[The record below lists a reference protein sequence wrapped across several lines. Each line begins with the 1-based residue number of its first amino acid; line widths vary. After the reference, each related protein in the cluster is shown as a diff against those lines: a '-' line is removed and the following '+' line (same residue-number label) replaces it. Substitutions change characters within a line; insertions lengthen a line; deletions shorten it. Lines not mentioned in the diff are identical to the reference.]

1 MNVHNSCIGKID
13 RILWFNTF
21 FHSLLVSGSDDLNAI
36 LWDPLQCQKKCC
48 IKTGHSGNIFS
59 VKVSFYYMTS
69 SMSRQDEPNLVLWL
83 ATQAGK
89 IELSCPLGIW
99 ALSHKEN
106 LSCFGVVSHIISP
119 LLTKV
124 VQSRWLNIGLVV
136 FFACLWK
143 KELGQYPAILTSR
156 LVYTPYI
163 LHLN

>member
-69 SMSRQDEPNLVLWL
+69 SMSRQDGPNLALWF
-83 ATQAGK
+83 ATQVGK
-89 IELSCPLGIW
+89 IELSCLHGIRLCPARKIYHVLVFYPNNKSFIDHGCSVKMAVYRPIFLCVCVYGPRLCLG
-99 ALSHKEN
+99 
-106 LSCFGVVSHIISP
+106 P
-119 LLTKV
+119 
-124 VQSRWLNIGLVV
+124 
-136 FFACLWK
+136 
-143 KELGQYPAILTSR
+143 
-156 LVYTPYI
+156 
-163 LHLN
+163 